1 MSCIVTPKPPAP
13 HAPCMRALALSYD
26 RALGI
31 HFQRQVHFQNR
42 VISGRKP
49 GLTRGKPATQ
59 NLSVPAAHAVPDLPY
74 LHLLVRGR
82 YGLLT
87 GLMAG
92 SSEVETH
99 PCLNQQRSAQSL
111 GEAVSQLLVCPHMQN
126 TQLLCLHTLVVI
138 YMHTMH
144 TWLTVHM
151 LWQMHGRTL
160 PAVHMLI
167 VCMGMF

>member
-1 MSCIVTPKPPAP
+1 
-13 HAPCMRALALSYD
+13 MRALALSYD

-126 TQLLCLHTLVVI
+126 TQLLCPHTLSNSVE
-138 YMHTMH
+138 MHRNIPHLGRLYWKTQELWSPRCCH
-144 TWLTVHM
+144 TGAA
-151 LWQMHGRTL
+151 QER
-160 PAVHMLI
+160 
-167 VCMGMF
+167 

>member
-1 MSCIVTPKPPAP
+1 MYPGKTRDTELVCAG
-13 HAPCMRALALSYD
+13 RAAD
-26 RALGI
+26 
-31 HFQRQVHFQNR
+31 
-42 VISGRKP
+42 
-49 GLTRGKPATQ
+49 
-59 NLSVPAAHAVPDLPY
+59 AVPDLPY
-74 LHLLVRGR
+74 LHLLVRGW
-82 YGLLT
+82 YGL
-87 GLMAG
+87 MPG
-92 SSEVETH
+92 SSEVEPH
-99 PCLNQQRSAQSL
+99 HCLHQQRSAQSL
-111 GEAVSQLLVCPHMQN
+111 VKAVSQLLVCPHMQN